1 MSVPPKIIE
10 WQEGDGSMESPDKLF
25 RHGNLCADVCEH
37 GGEWLTWVARGKA
50 SWTCTKHATR
60 AAARRAAETAT
71 GDRAKDGLVSLYLD
85 EQIALASAVAA
96 LGRMA
101 GGWRTL
107 GRKGSISQQLA
118 EDLAKRSERD
128 AIVLSGLLSR
138 FGSEA

>member
-1 MSVPPKIIE
+1 MSVPPKSIE
-10 WQEGDGSMESPDKLF
+10 WQEWAGSMESPDKLF
-25 RHGNLCADVCEH
+25 RHGNLCAEVYKH
-37 GGEWLTWVARGKA
+37 GGVWLTSMVRGVVHEMP
-50 SWTCTKHATR
+50 SKHATR
-60 AAARRAAETAT
+60 AAARRAAEAAT
-71 GDRAKDGLVSLYLD
+71 GDREKCDLAPLYPD

-101 GGWRTL
+101 GGWRAL